1 MRRRTVITAAAVA
14 GVALAASAAIG
25 ANIGILS
32 AADDSEIG
40 SLSATGD
47 LAPADTQIVDVYVD
61 DSASTTTPTST
72 GQTADGLEFAVDAA
86 GTVTVIETADGV
98 RLGDVV
104 GNPGWTWSSAQA
116 DASALTV
123 SFTDGTRA
131 LEFSASVG
139 PDGEITAAVNEPIV
153 AAVENG
159 SYDDHGVDG
168 DDDEHE
174 HDEHEEHEGADD
186 DD

>member
-1 MRRRTVITAAAVA
+1 MRRRTVITAAAIA

-47 LAPADTQIVDVYVD
+47 LAPADAQAVDVYVD
-61 DSASTTTPTST
+61 DSASTTTPTSA

-104 GNPGWTWSSAQA
+104 EQPGL
-116 DASALTV
+116 D
-123 SFTDGTRA
+123 
-131 LEFSASVG
+131 LELRPG
-139 PDGEITAAVNEPIV
+139 RCLGR
-153 AAVENG
+153 
-159 SYDDHGVDG
+159 
-168 DDDEHE
+168 
-174 HDEHEEHEGADD
+174 
-186 DD
+186 

>member
-1 MRRRTVITAAAVA
+1 MRRRSVITAAAVA
-14 GVALAASAAIG
+14 GVAVAASAAIA

-32 AADDSEIG
+32 AADESEIG

-47 LAPADTQIVDVYVD
+47 LGPADVPIVDVVVD
-61 DSASTTTPTST
+61 DSASTTTPTSA
-72 GQTADGLEFAVDAA
+72 GQSADGVEFAVDAA

-104 GNPGWTWSSAQA
+104 SNPGWMWSLAQT

-159 SYDDHGVDG
+159 SYGDHVV
-168 DDDEHE
+168 DDEHE
-174 HDEHEEHEGADD
+174 HVGHEGADD